1 MVGGLVALVV
11 AGGVAVDRTGSV
23 PDDGQREASTGLST
37 TNAQIEAM
45 DAAWNSPKGADTICP
60 LYQDMQGNLSQDRIE
75 SMIVSNYETGW
86 RNGGGAPLTKAAKDH
101 LVALVEA
108 C

>member
-11 AGGVAVDRTGSV
+11 AGGVAVDRSGSV
-23 PDDGQREASTGLST
+23 PDDSQREASTGLST

-45 DAAWNSPKGADTICP
+45 DAAWNGPKGADTICP
-60 LYQDMQGNLSQDRIE
+60 LYQDLQGNLSPDRIE
-75 SMIVSNYETGW
+75 SMIISNYETGW

>member
-23 PDDGQREASTGLST
+23 PDDSQGGSGILLTS
-37 TNAQIEAM
+37 NDQINAM
-45 DAAWNSPKGADTICP
+45 DAAWGEPKGADTICP
-60 LYQDMQGNLSQDRIE
+60 LYRAMLVTTSRSHADDV
-75 SMIVSNYETGW
+75 IVSNYETGW
-86 RNGGGAPLTKAAKDH
+86 RRSGGGPLTDAAKAH